1 MKRVLMIC
9 SILVM
14 VLIFVGCSEN
24 KKVNVDFIIDGTLY
38 SIEINKGNS
47 ININDI
53 PSDINQKNIKL
64 YYKDLSFKEYK
75 QEPIESDTEIFVLD
89 KELENKIKEIFIEKN
104 KEDLKNV
111 SISELELRPIFIDN
125 NIWVLFIDGGFYYT
139 QQVTSEKIS
148 DIVIGY
154 SSGQRLLVYKEN
166 NLYTLNDAFTNG
178 VISYDI
184 LLEISKIQSSNILG
198 IDINQNNYKNE
209 ESKWKLLEEL
219 YLYFR

>member
-209 ESKWKLLEEL
+209 ESK
-219 YLYFR
+219 